1 MNLLSAKTLARRER
15 IIILALCIMA
25 MGRIFLFSA
34 AFPFFN
40 NVDEP
45 AHFDLVYKY
54 SQGHLPRA
62 GVEKYSREAVELIVF
77 HATLEYLHKPE
88 WFADGSF
95 PPPLWTNPKPEE
107 SPQFA
112 AIVSDLQYGNHETA
126 QFPVYY
132 AVAGLWCFF
141 GRLLGLDG
149 GGLLYWIR
157 FLNVPLFAGLVWLS
171 YLLALTL
178 FPDNPLKRVG
188 LPLMVAFFP
197 QDIFYGITN
206 DAITPLLF
214 ATAFFLLLEVYFG
227 NKSHRYHFLTG
238 LVVAATFLT
247 KVSNITVLVLFGA
260 IVLMKVK
267 KLLYDK
273 QARGYIPRIATI
285 LTVTF
290 IPISLWLARNY
301 IVLGDLTGSA
311 DKIELLGWNMKSF
324 GECWNHP
331 IFTPSGALFFLGDL
345 LKNFWRGKFL
355 WHFEPIASRPMDFFY
370 IISTAIFPLAS
381 GVGLL
386 LGREKAEKRHQVT
399 LALCFGLLV
408 VSVLFL
414 AFLSTLFDFGKCF
427 VPSRKLPYFT
437 AGRLIS
443 GAIVPFL
450 IIYLD
455 GLGLIFSRLKNRL
468 NPLVIVTLIVVAIT
482 CCELYLSK
490 DVFTSQYNWFH
501 IK

>member
-1 MNLLSAKTLARRER
+1 
-15 IIILALCIMA
+15 MA